1 VIEAGGT
8 WPGFFSTVVKA
19 SSHHSAINL
28 VLSGAADAAAVK
40 DLVLRREQASS
51 TAARKGLVVLSTSD
65 PFPENA
71 LVVAGTLGEKDR
83 SVLRSMLLSLDKEKE
98 GKEAL
103 RRLGA
108 DRMIPTADEDYAAM
122 YALARKIR
130 YLLDVDN

>member
-1 VIEAGGT
+1 
-8 WPGFFSTVVKA
+8 
-19 SSHHSAINL
+19 
-28 VLSGAADAAAVK
+28 
-40 DLVLRREQASS
+40 
-51 TAARKGLVVLSTSD
+51 
-65 PFPENA
+65 
-71 LVVAGTLGEKDR
+71 
-83 SVLRSMLLSLDKEKE
+83 MLLSLDKEKE